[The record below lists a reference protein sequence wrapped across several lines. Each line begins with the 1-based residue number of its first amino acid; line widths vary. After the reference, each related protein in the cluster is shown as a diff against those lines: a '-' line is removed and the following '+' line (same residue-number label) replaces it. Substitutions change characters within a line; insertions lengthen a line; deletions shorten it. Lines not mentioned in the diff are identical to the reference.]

1 MSENCL
7 VVLGVPKALECEAES
22 FVKIKVTTC
31 VTTGKCLEHRED
43 KGTLLKTEAK
53 SNEIL

>member
-1 MSENCL
+1 MFENCL
-7 VVLGVPKALECEAES
+7 VVLRIPQALECEAES

-31 VTTGKCLEHRED
+31 VTTGKCVELRED
-43 KGTLLKTEAK
+43 KGILLKTEAK

>member
-1 MSENCL
+1 MFENCL
-7 VVLGVPKALECEAES
+7 AVLGIPQALECEAES

-31 VTTGKCLEHRED
+31 VTTGKCVELRED

>member
-1 MSENCL
+1 MFENCL
-7 VVLGVPKALECEAES
+7 VVLGIPQALECEAES

-31 VTTGKCLEHRED
+31 VTTGKCVEIRED

>member
-1 MSENCL
+1 MFENCL
-7 VVLGVPKALECEAES
+7 AVLGTPQALECEAES

-31 VTTGKCLEHRED
+31 VTTGKCVELRED